1 MVRLLLQTRE
11 RHVRR
16 LTQVML
22 AGAASALLFVA
33 VGTAPASAHDHDHDG
48 WDHTWN
54 HATPR
59 PEPTDDDDDHDD
71 SCGDNASTLRHRDDD
86 PDDCP
91 PPPPPPPPPDNPPPP
106 PAPEGRAPD
115 PAPAQVVAPVLPA
128 IRVDG
133 YLSCGGVATETGG
146 LDIPRVSLTRLDDAV
161 PGVTCDPLPYTLT
174 TDTDSLTFHKTGA
187 DAAQFVLTV
196 EWQTALEP
204 PAKTDTFVDFELV
217 PGFEVLM
224 PTCPTAVREPGTGD
238 LVGLSGLTE
247 LTPEALAALGIVDQ
261 DGVADNDITQFA
273 CVGSRY
279 SQLVSEVSG
288 TPTYLVTEEI
298 YLLGDVIMRSH

>member
-1 MVRLLLQTRE
+1 MI
-11 RHVRR
+11 
-16 LTQVML
+16 
-22 AGAASALLFVA
+22 AGASSALLFVT
-33 VGTAPASAHDHDHDG
+33 VGAATASAYDRDDNGWDRPHSGGD

-54 HATPR
+54 HPSPR
-59 PEPTDDDDDHDD
+59 PEPSHDDDDDD
-71 SCGDNASTLRHRDDD
+71 SCDTASTLRHRDDD
-86 PDDCP
+86 PEECP

-106 PAPEGRAPD
+106 PPPPPPPVEQGRTPD
-115 PAPAQVVAPVLPA
+115 PAPAQFVAPVQPA

-133 YLSCGGVATETGG
+133 YLSCGGSATEAGD
-146 LDIPRVSLTRLDDAV
+146 LDVPRVSLTRLDDAV
-161 PGVTCDPLPYTLT
+161 PGATCEPLPYTLT

-224 PTCPTAVREPGTGD
+224 PTCPTAVRAPGSGD
-238 LVGLSGLTE
+238 LVGLSGLTDF
-247 LTPEALAALGIVDQ
+247 TPAALAALGIVDQ